1 MKTRDEVLKILRDRK
16 SLLLQNYQI
25 SGLGL
30 FGSYA
35 RGSQTE
41 LSDVDVLVD
50 YEKAPS
56 LFKLLELRDYLSEL
70 LEIKVDIVTRNGLK
84 PRIRERVLAEVIVL

>member
-1 MKTRDEVLKILRDRK
+1 MKTKDEVLRVLSDRK
-16 SLLLQNYQI
+16 PLLLQNYQI

-41 LSDVDVLVD
+41 SSDVDVLVD

-56 LFKLLELRDYLSEL
+56 LFKLLELRDYLSDL
-70 LEIKVDIVTRNGLK
+70 LGMKVDVVTRNGLK
-84 PRIRERVLAEVIVL
+84 SRIRERVLAEVIYL

>member
-1 MKTRDEVLKILRDRK
+1 MKTKDDVLKILSDRK
-16 SLLLQNYQI
+16 TLLLQSYQI

-41 LSDVDVLVD
+41 SSDVDVLVD

-56 LFKLLELRDYLSEL
+56 LFKLLELRDYLSDL
-70 LEIKVDIVTRNGLK
+70 LGMKVDIVTRNGLK
-84 PRIRERVLAEVIVL
+84 PRIRERVLAEVIYL

>member
-1 MKTRDEVLKILRDRK
+1 MKTRDEVLKVLRDRK
-16 SLLLQNYQI
+16 ALLLQSYQI

-41 LSDVDVLVD
+41 ASDVDVLVD

-56 LFKLLELRDYLSEL
+56 LFRLLELRDDLSDL
-70 LEIKVDIVTRNGLK
+70 LGMKVDIVTRNGLK
-84 PRIRERVLAEVIVL
+84 PRIRERVLTEVIYL

>member
-70 LEIKVDIVTRNGLK
+70 LEMKVDIVPLW
-84 PRIRERVLAEVIVL
+84 

>member
-70 LEIKVDIVTRNGLK
+70 LEMKVDIVTRNGLK

>member
-1 MKTRDEVLKILRDRK
+1 MKTRDEVLKIVRDRK

-70 LEIKVDIVTRNGLK
+70 LEMKVDIVTRNGLK